1 VYRRWPCKTKEKQI
15 FSTLPILEAG
25 PKFVPVAPSI
35 LECLVECLCAGL
47 SFDDGHT
54 KLYKRIYQIDVD
66 SIFRLAK
73 YIFRSTSFILYSCVA
88 QQSTAVAKQEKRK
101 KKLFENSVAYS
112 FTAFP

>member
-1 VYRRWPCKTKEKQI
+1 MQNKRKTK
-15 FSTLPILEAG
+15 FFNLAHFGSW
-25 PKFVPVAPSI
+25 PKIRSSRATI

-88 QQSTAVAKQEKRK
+88 QQSTAVAKQKKK